1 MTNTKSTALSLLLNG
16 AKNRQLLALA
26 LPMIFSNITVP
37 LLGLVD
43 TAVIGHLNGA
53 YYLGGVAL
61 GSTIITL
68 IIWLLGFLRMST
80 TGLVAQAYGA
90 KDINAQ
96 YKLLVQGIMLA
107 TLLGIAV
114 ILLQIPILNLAL
126 DLSAASVE
134 VERYC
139 REYFQ
144 IRVWSTPF
152 ALLNFV
158 MLGWLLGR
166 QQPKAAM
173 WQLICANLANIILDL
188 LFVLG
193 LSWGVKGAALA
204 SVCADITAF
213 SVALSMV
220 LQLLKLAPQFKLTQL
235 HAHLTLAGYGK
246 LLRLNRDIFIRS
258 LCLQVAFAFMT
269 FHGAALGDNTVAA
282 NAVLLNLLLLI
293 SYALDG
299 IAYYA
304 EAEVGKA
311 YGQKRAQPLR
321 EAVLLAWCW
330 SAIAALG
337 FSLVFYLWGN
347 HIIGLLTNIV
357 EVKATAQVYLP
368 WLILLPLWSF
378 SSYLFDG
385 VYIGGAQ
392 GKVMRNSMIIATFGA
407 FFPIWYLVKMLV
419 LPEHANHALWAA
431 MTAFMLTRSLTL
443 ALHYRFGQTFRFESV
458 QARR

>member
-1 MTNTKSTALSLLLNG
+1 MTTAKSTALALLFNG
-16 AKNRQLLALA
+16 TKNRQLFALA
-26 LPMIFSNITVP
+26 LPMILSNITVP

-43 TAVIGHLNGA
+43 TAVIGHLSDA

-68 IIWLLGFLRMST
+68 IIWLLGFLRMAT

-90 KDINAQ
+90 NDTASQ
-96 YKLLVQGIMLA
+96 LKLLVQGAMLA
-107 TLLGIAV
+107 TGLGIAV
-114 ILLQIPILNLAL
+114 ILLQLPILNLAL
-126 DLSAASVE
+126 GLSEASME

-144 IRVWSTPF
+144 VRVWSTPF
-152 ALLNFV
+152 ALLNLV

-173 WQLICANLANIILDL
+173 WQLILANLANIILDV
-188 LFVLG
+188 LFVMG
-193 LSWGVKGAALA
+193 FGWGVKGAALA

-213 SVALSMV
+213 SVALYMV
-220 LQLLKLAPQFKLTQL
+220 LQQLKLSSQFKFDQL
-235 HAHLTLAGYGK
+235 RVHLTFAGYGK
-246 LLRLNRDIFIRS
+246 LLKLNSDIFIRS
-258 LCLQVAFAFMT
+258 LCLQAAFAFMT
-269 FHGAALGDNTVAA
+269 FHGAGLGDNTVAA

-311 YGQKRAQPLR
+311 YGQKRAQQLH
-321 EAVLLAWCW
+321 EAVVLAWCW
-330 SAIAALG
+330 SAITAVGFTLI
-337 FSLVFYLWGN
+337 FSLWGS
-347 HIIGLLTNIV
+347 HIIELLTSIDKV
-357 EVKATAQVYLP
+357 RTTAQTYLI
-368 WLILLPLWSF
+368 WLVLLPLWSF

-385 VYIGGAQ
+385 VYIGAAQ

-407 FFPIWYLVKMLV
+407 FFPTWYLLQSL
-419 LPEHANHALWAA
+419 LPSEQANHALWAA
-431 MTAFMLTRSLTL
+431 MTAFMLMRSLTL
-443 ALHYRFGQTFRFESV
+443 AAHYRFSKTFIVR
-458 QARR
+458 AC

>member
-1 MTNTKSTALSLLLNG
+1 MTTAKSTALALLFNG
-16 AKNRQLLALA
+16 TKNRQLFALA
-26 LPMIFSNITVP
+26 LPMILSNITVP

-43 TAVIGHLNGA
+43 TAVIGHLSDA

-68 IIWLLGFLRMST
+68 IIWLLGFLRMAT

-90 KDINAQ
+90 NDTASQ
-96 YKLLVQGIMLA
+96 LKLLVQGAMLA
-107 TLLGIAV
+107 TGLGIAV

-126 DLSAASVE
+126 GLSEASME

-144 IRVWSTPF
+144 VRVWSTPF
-152 ALLNFV
+152 ALLNLV

-173 WQLICANLANIILDL
+173 WQLILANLANIILDV
-188 LFVLG
+188 LFVMG
-193 LSWGVKGAALA
+193 FGWGVKGAALA

-213 SVALSMV
+213 SVALYMV
-220 LQLLKLAPQFKLTQL
+220 LQQLKLSSQFKFDQL
-235 HAHLTLAGYGK
+235 RVHLTFAGYGK
-246 LLRLNRDIFIRS
+246 LLKLNSDIFIRS
-258 LCLQVAFAFMT
+258 LCLQAAFAFMT
-269 FHGAALGDNTVAA
+269 FHGAGLGDNTVAA

-311 YGQKRAQPLR
+311 YGQKRAQQLH
-321 EAVLLAWCW
+321 EAVVLAWCW
-330 SAIAALG
+330 SAITAVGFTLI
-337 FSLVFYLWGN
+337 FSLWGS
-347 HIIGLLTNIV
+347 HIIELLTSIDKV
-357 EVKATAQVYLP
+357 RTTAQTYLI
-368 WLILLPLWSF
+368 WLVLLPLWSF

-385 VYIGGAQ
+385 VYIGAAQ

-407 FFPIWYLVKMLV
+407 FFPTWYLLQSL
-419 LPEHANHALWAA
+419 LPSEQANHALWAA
-431 MTAFMLTRSLTL
+431 MTAFMLMRSLTL
-443 ALHYRFGQTFRFESV
+443 AAHYRFSKTFIVR
-458 QARR
+458 AC

>member
-1 MTNTKSTALSLLLNG
+1 MTTAKSTALALLFNG
-16 AKNRQLLALA
+16 TKNRQLFALA
-26 LPMIFSNITVP
+26 LPMILSNITVP

-43 TAVIGHLNGA
+43 TAVIGHLSDA

-68 IIWLLGFLRMST
+68 IIWLLGFLRMAT

-90 KDINAQ
+90 NDTASQ
-96 YKLLVQGIMLA
+96 LKLLVQGAMLA
-107 TLLGIAV
+107 TGLGIAV
-114 ILLQIPILNLAL
+114 ILLQLPILNLAL
-126 DLSAASVE
+126 GLSEASME

-144 IRVWSTPF
+144 VRVWSTPF
-152 ALLNFV
+152 ALLNLV

-173 WQLICANLANIILDL
+173 WQLILANLANIILDV
-188 LFVLG
+188 LFVMG
-193 LSWGVKGAALA
+193 FGWGVKGAALA

-213 SVALSMV
+213 SVALYMV
-220 LQLLKLAPQFKLTQL
+220 LQQLKLSSQFKFDQL
-235 HAHLTLAGYGK
+235 RVHLTFAGYGK
-246 LLRLNRDIFIRS
+246 LLKLNSDIFIRS
-258 LCLQVAFAFMT
+258 LCLQAAFAFMT
-269 FHGAALGDNTVAA
+269 FHGAGLGDNTVAA

-311 YGQKRAQPLR
+311 YGQKRAQQLH
-321 EAVLLAWCW
+321 EAVVLAWCW
-330 SAIAALG
+330 SAITAVGFTLI
-337 FSLVFYLWGN
+337 FSLWGS
-347 HIIGLLTNIV
+347 HIIELLTSIDKV
-357 EVKATAQVYLP
+357 RTTAQTYLI
-368 WLILLPLWSF
+368 WLVLLPLWSF

-385 VYIGGAQ
+385 AYIGAAQ

-407 FFPIWYLVKMLV
+407 FFPTWYLLQSL
-419 LPEHANHALWAA
+419 LPSEQANHALWAA
-431 MTAFMLTRSLTL
+431 MTAFMLMRSLTL
-443 ALHYRFGQTFRFESV
+443 AAHYRFSKTFIVR
-458 QARR
+458 AC

>member
-1 MTNTKSTALSLLLNG
+1 MTTAKSTALALLFNG
-16 AKNRQLLALA
+16 TKNRQLFALA
-26 LPMIFSNITVP
+26 LPMILSNITVP

-43 TAVIGHLNGA
+43 TAVIGHLSDA

-68 IIWLLGFLRMST
+68 IIWLLGFLRMAT

-90 KDINAQ
+90 NDTASQ
-96 YKLLVQGIMLA
+96 LKLLVQGAMLA
-107 TLLGIAV
+107 TGLGIAV
-114 ILLQIPILNLAL
+114 ILLQLPILNLAL
-126 DLSAASVE
+126 GLSEASAE

-144 IRVWSTPF
+144 VRVWSTPF
-152 ALLNFV
+152 ALLNLV

-173 WQLICANLANIILDL
+173 WQLILANLANIILDV
-188 LFVLG
+188 LFVMG
-193 LSWGVKGAALA
+193 FGWGVKGAALA

-213 SVALSMV
+213 SVALYMV
-220 LQLLKLAPQFKLTQL
+220 LQQLKLSSQFKFDQL
-235 HAHLTLAGYGK
+235 RVHLTFAGYGK
-246 LLRLNRDIFIRS
+246 LLKLNSDIFIRS
-258 LCLQVAFAFMT
+258 LCLQAAFAFMT
-269 FHGAALGDNTVAA
+269 FHGAGLGDNTVAA

-311 YGQKRAQPLR
+311 YGQKRAQQLH
-321 EAVLLAWCW
+321 EAVVLAWCW
-330 SAIAALG
+330 SAITAVGFTLI
-337 FSLVFYLWGN
+337 FSLWGS
-347 HIIGLLTNIV
+347 HIIELLTSIDKV
-357 EVKATAQVYLP
+357 RTTAQTYLI
-368 WLILLPLWSF
+368 WLVLLPLWSF

-385 VYIGGAQ
+385 VYIGAAQ

-407 FFPIWYLVKMLV
+407 FFPTWYLLQSL
-419 LPEHANHALWAA
+419 LPSEQANHALWAA
-431 MTAFMLTRSLTL
+431 MTAFMLMRSLTL
-443 ALHYRFGQTFRFESV
+443 AAHYRFSKTFIVS
-458 QARR
+458 

>member
-1 MTNTKSTALSLLLNG
+1 MTTAKSTALALLFNG
-16 AKNRQLLALA
+16 TKNRQLFALA
-26 LPMIFSNITVP
+26 LPMILSNITVP

-43 TAVIGHLNGA
+43 TAVIGHLSDA

-68 IIWLLGFLRMST
+68 IIWLLGFLRMAT

-90 KDINAQ
+90 NDTASQ
-96 YKLLVQGIMLA
+96 LKLLVQGAMLA
-107 TLLGIAV
+107 TGLGIAV

-126 DLSAASVE
+126 GLSEASME

-144 IRVWSTPF
+144 VRVWSTPF
-152 ALLNFV
+152 ALLNLV

-173 WQLICANLANIILDL
+173 WQLILANLANIILDV
-188 LFVLG
+188 LFVMG
-193 LSWGVKGAALA
+193 FGWGVKGAALA

-213 SVALSMV
+213 SVALYMV
-220 LQLLKLAPQFKLTQL
+220 LQQLKLSSQFKFDQL
-235 HAHLTLAGYGK
+235 RVHLTFAGYGK
-246 LLRLNRDIFIRS
+246 LLKLNSDIFIRS
-258 LCLQVAFAFMT
+258 LCLQAAFAFMT
-269 FHGAALGDNTVAA
+269 FHGAGLGDNTVAA
-282 NAVLLNLLLLI
+282 NAVLSNLLLLI

-311 YGQKRAQPLR
+311 YGQKRAQQLH
-321 EAVLLAWCW
+321 EAVVLAWCW
-330 SAIAALG
+330 SAITAVGFTLI
-337 FSLVFYLWGN
+337 FSLWGS
-347 HIIGLLTNIV
+347 HIIELLTSIDKV
-357 EVKATAQVYLP
+357 RTTAQTYLI
-368 WLILLPLWSF
+368 WLVLLPLWSF

-385 VYIGGAQ
+385 VYIGAAQ

-407 FFPIWYLVKMLV
+407 FFPTWYLLQSL
-419 LPEHANHALWAA
+419 LPSEQANHALWAA

-443 ALHYRFGQTFRFESV
+443 AAHYRFSKTFIVS
-458 QARR
+458 

>member
-1 MTNTKSTALSLLLNG
+1 MTTAKSTALALLFNG
-16 AKNRQLLALA
+16 TKNRQLFALA
-26 LPMIFSNITVP
+26 LPMILSNITVP

-43 TAVIGHLNGA
+43 TAVIGHLSDA

-68 IIWLLGFLRMST
+68 IIWLLGFLRMAT

-90 KDINAQ
+90 NDTASQ
-96 YKLLVQGIMLA
+96 LKLLVQGAMLA
-107 TLLGIAV
+107 TGLGIAV
-114 ILLQIPILNLAL
+114 ILLQLPILNLAL
-126 DLSAASVE
+126 GLSEASME

-144 IRVWSTPF
+144 VRVWSTPF
-152 ALLNFV
+152 ALLNLV

-173 WQLICANLANIILDL
+173 WQLILANLANIILDV
-188 LFVLG
+188 LFVMG
-193 LSWGVKGAALA
+193 FGWGVKGAALA

-213 SVALSMV
+213 SVALYMV
-220 LQLLKLAPQFKLTQL
+220 LQQLKLSSQFKFDQL
-235 HAHLTLAGYGK
+235 RVHLTFAGYGK
-246 LLRLNRDIFIRS
+246 LLKLNSDIFIRS
-258 LCLQVAFAFMT
+258 LCLQAAFAFMT
-269 FHGAALGDNTVAA
+269 FHGAGLGDNTVAA
-282 NAVLLNLLLLI
+282 DAVLLNLLLLI

-311 YGQKRAQPLR
+311 YGQKRAQQLH
-321 EAVLLAWCW
+321 EAVVLAWCW
-330 SAIAALG
+330 SAITAVGFTLI
-337 FSLVFYLWGN
+337 FSLWGS
-347 HIIGLLTNIV
+347 HIIELLTSIDKV
-357 EVKATAQVYLP
+357 RTTAQTYLI
-368 WLILLPLWSF
+368 WLVLLPLWSF

-385 VYIGGAQ
+385 VYIGAAQ

-407 FFPIWYLVKMLV
+407 FFPTWYLLQSL
-419 LPEHANHALWAA
+419 LPSEQANHALWAA

-443 ALHYRFGQTFRFESV
+443 AAHYRFSKTFIVS
-458 QARR
+458 